1 MTGRFARLRPTRPL
15 DPVLQ
20 RRVVGTATVV
30 LVLALATL
38 VLDWRYAPPRDS
50 YQVTALLGTAG
61 SGVGEG
67 TDVKVRGVNVGR
79 VDRVRYEDGR
89 AYADLTL
96 DPHPRLPGPDQLELV
111 VTAKTLLGEK
121 QLELSFPDEAYDR
134 PPYLAAG
141 DVLEAAREPTE
152 LSEVLDVME
161 PFLAAID
168 ERELATIVDVLG
180 DQRGEGEAF
189 ARNLEL
195 GQRLAAFGDRTAP
208 DALDRMRDLTLVA
221 DAFAD
226 AAPDLTRLNRAL
238 PEATGVL
245 TERQADLRA
254 NLDAVSRFA
263 RTLDRTL
270 DAEEAA
276 ISDFLVTQQPVGDV
290 LERNQDQLGSLVEG
304 MSLYARALGSGGT
317 LLDDGTEWAGFRI
330 FVDPERSFDPVKLLC
345 LELEEVFGED
355 APAQCEDRR

>member
-1 MTGRFARLRPTRPL
+1 MKALLARLRPSGPV

-20 RRVVGTATVV
+20 RRIVGTATVV
-30 LVLALATL
+30 FVLAVATL

-50 YQVTALLGTAG
+50 YQVTALLGSAG

-67 TDVKVRGVNVGR
+67 TDVKVRGVTVGS
-79 VDRVRYEDGR
+79 VDRVRYEDGQ

-96 DPHPRLPGPDQLELV
+96 NPHPRLPGPEHLELL

-121 QLELSFPDEAYDR
+121 QLELSFPDEAFER
-134 PPYLAAG
+134 PPFLTGG
-141 DVLEAAREPTE
+141 DQLVASREPTE

-180 DQRGEGEAF
+180 DQRGEGETF

-195 GQRLAAFGDRTAP
+195 GGQLAAFADRTAP
-208 DALDRMRDLTLVA
+208 DALDRMRDLAVVA
-221 DAFAD
+221 DTFAD
-226 AAPDLTRLNRAL
+226 ATPDLTRMNRAL

-245 TERQADLRA
+245 TERQADLRT
-254 NLDAVSRFA
+254 NLDALSRFS
-263 RTLDRTL
+263 RIFDRTL
-270 DAEEAA
+270 TAEERA
-276 ISDFLVTQQPVGDV
+276 ISDFLVTQQPVGEV
-290 LERNQDQLGSLVEG
+290 LERNQDQLGSVVEG
-304 MSLYARALGSGGT
+304 MGLYARTLGSGGT
-317 LLDDGTEWAGFRI
+317 LLDDGSEWAGFRI

-355 APAQCEDRR
+355 APAQCEDRP